1 MQAMTGSESS
11 PIAYNTDQPFSLMK
25 HTERP
30 AKMAANR
37 KQSTPTINV
46 ETGEIEQTV
55 ATTPVAE
62 TPVEPTPVAET
73 PVEHANVDRT
83 QFNQEQADEYDR
95 LVADEKS
102 NRARI
107 KELKAAKKAQ
117 KDAEKAAN
125 REKSGVIGGATI
137 NATKAIAARVAK
149 RIKSGASQEDALSA
163 EWALLRG
170 AIMTLLDTP
179 KGDAE

>member
-1 MQAMTGSESS
+1 MQAMTGSESA
-11 PIAYNTDQPFSLMK
+11 PLAYNDHDFSLFK
-25 HTERP
+25 STKEHTQ
-30 AKMAANR
+30 MAATR

-46 ETGEIEQTV
+46 ETGEIEKTV

-62 TPVEPTPVAET
+62 TPVAET
-73 PVEHANVDRT
+73 PEEHTNIDVT

-95 LVADEKS
+95 LVADEKA

-117 KDAEKAAN
+117 KDAEKAAK
-125 REKSGVIGGATI
+125 REKSGVIGDAPS
-137 NATKAIAARVAK
+137 NATKALAARVAK
-149 RIKSGASQEDALSA
+149 RIKSGATQEAALSA
-163 EWALLRG
+163 ELALLRG

>member
-1 MQAMTGSESS
+1 MQAMTGSESA
-11 PIAYNTDQPFSLMK
+11 PLAYNDHDFSLFK
-25 HTERP
+25 STKEHTQ
-30 AKMAANR
+30 MAANR

-46 ETGEIEQTV
+46 QTGEIEKTV
-55 ATTPVAE
+55 AT
-62 TPVEPTPVAET
+62 TPVAET